1 MLSIKNLLFLAVA
14 ATGSVIKRDAAEV
27 KQGLQT
33 INSDTSA
40 VTAAVNNYN
49 GGGFTNAVPI
59 VTAQQQLS
67 KDVKET
73 TETAKN
79 TGVVNDADANDIINY
94 ITGTLQPNIAA
105 SLAALKAKK
114 ANFDADGLTPIV
126 KSSLTDLKTDT
137 DKLGAALIAGTP
149 AGLQEQ
155 AKAIQKKID
164 ADFADAIAFFS
175 S

>member
-27 KQGLQT
+27 KQDLQT

-40 VTAAVNNYN
+40 VTTAVNNYN

-67 KDVKET
+67 KDLKKA

-79 TGVVNDADANDIINY
+79 AGVVSEADANDIIGY
-94 ITGTLQPNIAA
+94 ITSELQPNIQT
-105 SLAALKAKK
+105 SLSALKAKK

-126 KSSLTDLKTDT
+126 KSSLQDLKTDT
-137 DKLGAALIAGTP
+137 DNLGAALIGGTP
-149 AGLQEQ
+149 ASKKPQ
-155 AKAIQKKID
+155 AEDIQNKID
-164 ADFADAIAFFS
+164 ADFVDAIAYFS
-175 S
+175 